1 MSFTHSRTDDTF
13 SSCWCFNVCPFL
25 CFCFTLPQSCDLD
38 QQSIVHIV
46 LRPQRKVPERNTAGG
61 DSPQNAVGGSEREP
75 ESLTR
80 VDLSSSVLPADSVG
94 LAIILKDDNEN
105 GGPPAGRPGNWLAVA
120 SKAFCVVKSPQEEW
134 PHYGVFSSWQVLN
147 HQKETWLE
155 GEYVDVKFEV
165 THLISTTKQSYH
177 IKNEH
182 KGWGRCQDHS
192 DSILGLLLE
201 ELGVV
206 GTCDTLC

>member
-1 MSFTHSRTDDTF
+1 M
-13 SSCWCFNVCPFL
+13 
-25 CFCFTLPQSCDLD
+25 
-38 QQSIVHIV
+38 
-46 LRPQRKVPERNTAGG
+46 
-61 DSPQNAVGGSEREP
+61 
-75 ESLTR
+75 
-80 VDLSSSVLPADSVG
+80 
-94 LAIILKDDNEN
+94 
-105 GGPPAGRPGNWLAVA
+105 
-120 SKAFCVVKSPQEEW
+120 
-134 PHYGVFSSWQVLN
+134 
-147 HQKETWLE
+147 
-155 GEYVDVKFEV
+155 DVKFEV